1 MLNRGGSSFRHNLEE
16 NEMSVSKGP
25 MTRLSAERGDEP
37 EAELLPPFKRYESQG
52 LARQIS
58 FYLSGEIGEPIH
70 YTDLL
75 YTLRSASPTDLV
87 LLHLNTPGGNFDTG
101 LQIINNI
108 AASDAH
114 VLTVLEAR
122 AYSMGAMIF
131 LAGDELIVHDT
142 CQLMFHNYSSAL
154 FGKGNEQQAQVDAVS
169 KWFGKV
175 MRQVCRPFLTDE
187 EVERILHG
195 GDIWMDSDEIRRRLA
210 HLQKGEPAVPPKKP
224 RPREAT
230 VPE

>member
-1 MLNRGGSSFRHNLEE
+1 MSLTRGPEYAPRAGSEDDDDT
-16 NEMSVSKGP
+16 VQ
-25 MTRLSAERGDEP
+25 T
-37 EAELLPPFKRYESQG
+37 LPAFKRYESQG
-52 LARQIS
+52 IARQIS
-58 FYLSGEIGEPIH
+58 FYLSGEIGAPIE

-75 YTLRSASPTDLV
+75 YTLRAASPTDLI

-108 AASDAH
+108 AASDAR

-154 FGKGNEQQAQVDAVS
+154 MGKGNEQQAQVLAIG
-169 KWFGKV
+169 KWFEKV
-175 MRQVCRPFLTDE
+175 MRHVCRPFLSE
-187 EVERILHG
+187 EEIVRILHG
-195 GDIWMDSDEIRRRLA
+195 EDIWMDTDEIRRRLA
-210 HLQKGEPAVPPKKP
+210 HLQKGEPAVTP
-224 RPREAT
+224 RKRRSPDA
-230 VPE
+230 